1 MMDRRRIIPVMYTGD
16 NEEGYLDRLYKTGVF
31 WAKQGDIQFLSRDES
46 MKMLRHIDL
55 FRVPN
60 EDEMKARAENA
71 GDPVADAVEN
81 VVAAREEEAEKIS
94 KTKAAKLDLSDALK
108 KEISTITDKE
118 ELLSFA
124 ARQPEIAGMSLDRR
138 KTVEN
143 LKAEIIETMTLS
155 GTLL

>member
-1 MMDRRRIIPVMYTGD
+1 MDRRRIIPVMYIGD
-16 NEEGYLDRLYKTGVF
+16 NEGGYLDRLYKTGVF

-46 MKMLRHIDL
+46 IKMLRHIDL

-81 VVAAREEEAEKIS
+81 VVAAREEEAEKIR
-94 KTKAAKLDLSDALK
+94 KAKVAKLDLSDALK
-108 KEISTITDKE
+108 NEISTITDKE